1 MTQDQEEAP
10 VQAVVM
16 DALQHDGVRLEAGAQ
31 VALAPAEFRKLAAL
45 NVVALA
51 SDVRVPAA
59 PADPAVDLKAL
70 IIATLQKLD
79 PSDFEAD
86 GQPKLGAVKE
96 RLPEQARK
104 ITARLVAEVWAG
116 LKPAG

>member
-1 MTQDQEEAP
+1 MTKDQEEAP
-10 VQAVVM
+10 VQAVVT
-16 DALQHDGVRLEAGAQ
+16 DALQHDGVMLEAGAEI
-31 VALAPAEFRKLAAL
+31 ALAPAEFRKLAAL
-45 NVVALA
+45 GVVALA

-59 PADPAVDLKAL
+59 PADPAVDMNAL

-86 GQPKLGAVKE
+86 GRPKLSAVKE
-96 RLPEQARK
+96 RLPEHAK
-104 ITARLVAEVWAG
+104 KVTPKLVDQIWAG